1 MFAVRSKVLQ
11 KIIQKIMISRF
22 QFFSKNFKKTKSIDS
37 EKFPFPIDAAPKMT
51 TRPLFP
57 NLSTLW
63 WLMATLALVIL
74 PHLFRLAWWIPPV
87 FFAQLWVRYLMTR
100 FGWRLPSTGL
110 QLILALFMSL
120 SVYLSYGTLF
130 GRDAGIA
137 LIVVMCGLKL
147 LEMNS
152 LRDAL
157 LLCFLSYFLIIT
169 NFLYSQSIPTALY
182 MGIVMLVATA
192 TLISLSDLNHRL
204 SVPHRLRLSGT
215 LLLQALPVML
225 VLFVLFPR
233 VAGPFWSL
241 PRDAHSSVTGLS
253 DSMSLGDV
261 SQLSLSDEVAFRV
274 KFDGKIPPPG
284 QRYWRGPVLWWTNG
298 RDWKHGFQQYK
309 VVKRVNLH
317 PTGEPFDYTVTL
329 EPHNQRWLLAL
340 ELPAFAPPQSY
351 LTASYQLLATSPIH
365 QRKRYQLRSYTHYR
379 ADILTRFQRRLALQ
393 LPFEKHPRARALAA
407 QWQQEYPQQPEA
419 IVQRA
424 LRHFNREPF
433 IYTYT
438 PPLLRHDPIDEFL
451 FETRQGFCEHYA
463 AAFTI
468 LMRAAGIPARIV
480 TGYLGGNVNPLG
492 DYLIVRQRDAH
503 AWSEVWLADQGWV
516 RIDPTAAIAPE
527 RVEQGIETALPTE
540 FNPLGLDINWNRD
553 SLPAKMWQQVSN
565 AWDAVN
571 NSWNQWV
578 LGYGPKRQKQLL
590 SRLGLEGIE
599 WHSMAMLMM
608 IIIAG
613 FLLIYAVWMLLRPQ
627 LVMRDPVQ
635 KSYLRFCQKLAR
647 RGLARQPFEGPLTF
661 ASRASADRPD
671 LAATI
676 QKIVELYVQT
686 RYRNQLETLP
696 QLRTAVRHFH
706 P

>member
-1 MFAVRSKVLQ
+1 
-11 KIIQKIMISRF
+11 
-22 QFFSKNFKKTKSIDS
+22 
-37 EKFPFPIDAAPKMT
+37 MT

-57 NLSTLW
+57 NLSTLM
-63 WLMATLALVIL
+63 WLTATLVLVIL

-87 FFAQLWVRYLMTR
+87 FIALILARYLITR
-100 FGWRLPSTGL
+100 FEWRLPSTKL
-110 QLILALFMSL
+110 QFILALFMSL
-120 SVYLSYGTLF
+120 GVYLSYRTLF

-147 LEMNS
+147 LEMKS
-152 LRDAL
+152 PRDAL
-157 LLCFLSYFLIIT
+157 LLCLLSYFLIIT

-192 TLISLSDLNHRL
+192 TLISLSDENHRL

-215 LLLQALPVML
+215 LLMQALPVML

-241 PRDAHSSVTGLS
+241 PKDAHSGVTGLS
-253 DSMSLGDV
+253 ESMSLGDV

-274 KFDGKIPPPG
+274 KFDGEIPPPE
-284 QRYWRGPVLWWTNG
+284 QLYWRGPVLWWTNG
-298 RDWKHGFQQYK
+298 RDWKNGFQQNRL
-309 VVKRVNLH
+309 VKHFNLH
-317 PTGEPFDYTVTL
+317 PTGDPFDYTVTL
-329 EPHNQRWLLAL
+329 EPHNQRWLFAL

-351 LTASYQLLATSPIH
+351 LTASYQLLANSPIH
-365 QRKRYQLRSYTHYR
+365 ERMRYQLRSYTHYR
-379 ADILTRFQRRLALQ
+379 ADILTSFQHQLALR

-407 QWQQEYPQQPEA
+407 QWRQQHQQPEA

-424 LRHFNREPF
+424 LQYFNREPF

-438 PPLLRHDPIDEFL
+438 PPLLRHDTIDEFL

-463 AAFTI
+463 AAFTV
-468 LMRAAGIPARIV
+468 LMRAAGIPARVV

-540 FNPLGLDINWNRD
+540 FNPLGLEFNWNRD

-571 NSWNQWV
+571 NNWNQWV
-578 LGYGPKRQKQLL
+578 LGYGPARQKQLL
-590 SRLGLEGIE
+590 SQLGLEGIN
-599 WHSMAMLMM
+599 WHGMAMLLM

-613 FLLIYAVWMLLRPQ
+613 FLLIYAAWMLLRPQ
-627 LVMRDPVQ
+627 SVMRDPVQ
-635 KSYLRFCQKLAR
+635 KIYLRFCQKLAR
-647 RGLARQPFEGPLTF
+647 RGLARRPFEGPLTF
-661 ASRASADRPD
+661 AARASAARPD
-671 LAATI
+671 LAATL

-686 RYRNQLETLP
+686 RYRNRLETLP
-696 QLRTAVRHFH
+696 QLRTAVRNFH

>member
-1 MFAVRSKVLQ
+1 
-11 KIIQKIMISRF
+11 
-22 QFFSKNFKKTKSIDS
+22 
-37 EKFPFPIDAAPKMT
+37 MT

-57 NLSTLW
+57 NLSTLM
-63 WLMATLALVIL
+63 WLTATLVLVIL

-87 FFAQLWVRYLMTR
+87 FIALILARYLITR
-100 FGWRLPSTGL
+100 FEWRLPSTKL
-110 QLILALFMSL
+110 QFILALFMSL
-120 SVYLSYGTLF
+120 GVYLSYRTLF

-147 LEMNS
+147 LEMKS
-152 LRDAL
+152 PRDAL
-157 LLCFLSYFLIIT
+157 LLCLLSYFLIIT

-192 TLISLSDLNHRL
+192 TLISLSDENHRL

-215 LLLQALPVML
+215 LLMQALPVML

-241 PRDAHSSVTGLS
+241 PKDAHSGVTGLS
-253 DSMSLGDV
+253 ESMSLGDV

-274 KFDGKIPPPG
+274 KFDGEIPPPE
-284 QRYWRGPVLWWTNG
+284 QLYWRGPVLWWTNG
-298 RDWKHGFQQYK
+298 RDWKNGFQQNRL
-309 VVKRVNLH
+309 VKHFNLH
-317 PTGEPFDYTVTL
+317 PTGDPFDYTVTL
-329 EPHNQRWLLAL
+329 EPHNQRWLFAL

-351 LTASYQLLATSPIH
+351 LTASYQLLANSPIH
-365 QRKRYQLRSYTHYR
+365 ERMRYQLRSYTHYR
-379 ADILTRFQRRLALQ
+379 ADILTSFQHQLALR

-407 QWQQEYPQQPEA
+407 QWRQQHQQPEA

-438 PPLLRHDPIDEFL
+438 PPLLRHDTIDEFL

-463 AAFTI
+463 AAFTV
-468 LMRAAGIPARIV
+468 LMRAAGIPARVV

-503 AWSEVWLADQGWV
+503 AWSEVWLAEQGWV

-540 FNPLGLDINWNRD
+540 FNPLGLEFNWNRD

-571 NSWNQWV
+571 NNWNQWV
-578 LGYGPKRQKQLL
+578 LGYGPARQKQLL
-590 SRLGLEGIE
+590 SQLGLEGIN
-599 WHSMAMLMM
+599 WHGMAMLLM

-613 FLLIYAVWMLLRPQ
+613 FLLIYAAWMLLRPQ
-627 LVMRDPVQ
+627 SVMRDPVQ
-635 KSYLRFCQKLAR
+635 KIYLRFCQKLAR
-647 RGLARQPFEGPLTF
+647 RGLARRPFEGPLTF
-661 ASRASADRPD
+661 AARASAARPD
-671 LAATI
+671 LAATL

-686 RYRNQLETLP
+686 RYRNRLETLP
-696 QLRTAVRHFH
+696 QLRTAVRNFH

>member
-74 PHLFRLAWWIPPV
+74 PHLFRLSWWIPPV

-696 QLRTAVRHFH
+696 QLRTAVRNFH